1 MISPGRWDGV
11 RRGASRAL
19 GLIPLVVLV
28 EGPAEK
34 ARELG
39 FDLLDREWVADAR
52 RRRGG
57 GLGLRGR
64 RLGARRG
71 RRLRGW
77 RCGGWC
83 RSRDRRG
90 RRWGGGGGV
99 WGRVRGRSAAAP
111 ALGAA
116 AAVLEARRQPPAVA
130 EREAAEGLEAPAAAP
145 AWAGAR
151 V

>member
-1 MISPGRWDGV
+1 MISPVGCGGV
-11 RRGASRAL
+11 RVGASRAL

-34 ARELG
+34 AREFGL
-39 FDLLDREWVADAR
+39 DLLDRERIADAR

-57 GLGLRGR
+57 GLGLRGW

-83 RSRDRRG
+83 RSRDRRR
-90 RRWGGGGGV
+90 RRW
-99 WGRVRGRSAAAP
+99 
-111 ALGAA
+111 
-116 AAVLEARRQPPAVA
+116 ARR
-130 EREAAEGLEAPAAAP
+130 R
-145 AWAGAR
+145 R
-151 V
+151 RRRF

>member
-1 MISPGRWDGV
+1 MISPGRWGGL
-11 RRGASRAL
+11 RRGASLAS
-19 GLIPLVVLV
+19 GLPPLVVLV

-34 ARELG
+34 AREFGL
-39 FDLLDREWVADAR
+39 DLLDRERVADAR

-83 RSRDRRG
+83 RSRDRRR
-90 RRWGGGGGV
+90 RRW
-99 WGRVRGRSAAAP
+99 
-111 ALGAA
+111 
-116 AAVLEARRQPPAVA
+116 ARRRRFWRLGGSRP
-130 EREAAEGLEAPAAAP
+130 RWRSG
-145 AWAGAR
+145 
-151 V
+151 

>member
-1 MISPGRWDGV
+1 MISPGRCGGV
-11 RRGASRAL
+11 RGGASRAL

-34 ARELG
+34 AREFGL
-39 FDLLDREWVADAR
+39 DLLDRERVADAR

-77 RCGGWC
+77 RCGGWR
-83 RSRDRRG
+83 RSRDRRR
-90 RRWGGGGGV
+90 RRW
-99 WGRVRGRSAAAP
+99 
-111 ALGAA
+111 
-116 AAVLEARRQPPAVA
+116 ARRRRRFWRLGGSRP
-130 EREAAEGLEAPAAAP
+130 RWRSRRRRRG
-145 AWAGAR
+145 WR
-151 V
+151 